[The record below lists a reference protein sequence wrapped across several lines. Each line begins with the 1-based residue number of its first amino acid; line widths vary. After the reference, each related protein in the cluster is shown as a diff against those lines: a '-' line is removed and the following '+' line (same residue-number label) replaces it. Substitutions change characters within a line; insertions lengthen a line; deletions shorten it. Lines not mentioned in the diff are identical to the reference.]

1 MNVWP
6 LNKISNEEKSNILS
20 QHRHVYNGYKAI
32 NPTVSNEQPLYVQD
46 FAKDK
51 EGMVINNKGVTK
63 KYTNFAIN
71 ESEDK
76 GLCTECGGKLYEG
89 ECMECGSKMYEGECM
104 ECGDKMYEDI
114 YDVDDLS
121 DENKFDYVEG
131 EVDDNMVY
139 ELEGA
144 EYNDGDVMYELEI
157 DEENFESNGPL
168 DTYPVNEYDDFEF
181 EAMES
186 AFADM
191 DEEDISGVQGVYT
204 DMKRPYD
211 FESDGPEAF
220 NEEGEVDEMWGSV
233 ARMAAPIAVNYA
245 VDKLTSEE
253 DLEEEIDD
261 DLKESFK
268 TEKSR
273 IMEMMNRMNIL

>member
-6 LNKISNEEKSNILS
+6 LNKISNEEKANILS
-20 QHRHVYNGYKAI
+20 QHRHVYNGYRAV

-46 FAKDK
+46 FANDK
-51 EGMVINNKGVTK
+51 EGMVINNKGVVK

-71 ESEDK
+71 ESEEK
-76 GLCTECGGKLYEG
+76 GLCTECGGQ
-89 ECMECGSKMYEGECM
+89 MYEGECTECGSSM
-104 ECGDKMYEDI
+104 YEGECTECGDKMYEDI
-114 YDVDDLS
+114 YDIDDLS

-131 EVDDNMVY
+131 DVDDSTVYELDNADYDEGDVVY
-139 ELEGA
+139 ELEIG
-144 EYNDGDVMYELEI
+144 
-157 DEENFESNGPL
+157 EENFESNGPL
-168 DTYPVNEYDDFEF
+168 DTYPVNEYDDLEF
-181 EAMES
+181 EPMES

-191 DEEDISGVQGVYT
+191 D
-204 DMKRPYD
+204 
-211 FESDGPEAF
+211 
-220 NEEGEVDEMWGSV
+220 EEGEVDEMWGSV

-268 TEKSR
+268 SEKSR